1 MALAQRFEF
10 PDATDGRIAILN
22 LESAR
27 QQAWSRFWQ
36 APERPG
42 IAEHIFEQEKL
53 VAQFLGDFR
62 AFERLQGLVTQLTRN
77 EPDAARTSLIAAQ
90 LASTVHQFVDAREWL
105 KRAAIQG
112 ADREAINR
120 LDLSIDQATA
130 SGLDLVLEARCS
142 AVARSQSLD
151 DLVPLGALL
160 ADLQRFE
167 EANDVYL
174 RALGSYRDVSPFAL
188 AGVCFQLGALWGELI
203 PEPEL
208 EKAASWYE
216 RAISYLPCYVRARVH
231 LAEIYASTDRAEEAE
246 RLLRPV
252 IEIGDP
258 EVSWRLA
265 DILTAAGRLLEAET
279 HLRAAH
285 AGFEALLDKF
295 PLAFADHGADFYFC
309 SGNDRSRAF
318 RIARINL
325 QNRPTI
331 RAFKQAHTIAVG
343 VGDLGSAAEILA
355 MATRRC
361 GSAIG
366 AMIQT
371 KGAPK

>member
-1 MALAQRFEF
+1 MALAQRFDF

-27 QQAWSRFWQ
+27 HQAWSRFWQ

-77 EPDAARTSLIAAQ
+77 EPDAARTSLMAAQ

-112 ADREAINR
+112 ADREAISR
-120 LDLSIDQATA
+120 VHLSIDQATA
-130 SGLDLVLEARCS
+130 SGLDLVLEARRS
-142 AVARSQSLD
+142 AVARSQSLE
-151 DLVPLGALL
+151 DLVPLAALL

-167 EANDVYL
+167 EANDIYL
-174 RALGSYRDVSPFAL
+174 RALVSYRDVSPFAL
-188 AGVCFQLGALWGELI
+188 ALVCFQLGALWGELI

-208 EKAASWYE
+208 EQAASWYE
-216 RAISYLPCYVRARVH
+216 RAICYLPCYVRARVH

-252 IEIGDP
+252 IEMGDP

-265 DILTAAGRLLEAET
+265 DILTATGRLLEAET
-279 HLRAAH
+279 YLRTAH
-285 AGFEALLDKF
+285 SGFEALLDKF
-295 PLAFADHGADFYFC
+295 PLAFADHGAEFYFG

-318 RIARINL
+318 KLARINF

-331 RAFKQAHTIAVG
+331 QAFEQAHIIAVG

-355 MATRRC
+355 MATQRC
-361 GSAIG
+361 GSPIS
-366 AMIQT
+366 AMIET
-371 KGAPK
+371 EGAP